1 VDRDDLVLAINET
14 ETASDVD
21 IARAAHKM
29 YALSLGEADRLIA
42 EVLSAV
48 KSWRK
53 EAAALGIRPS
63 EQEQMASAFP
73 E

>member
-1 VDRDDLVLAINET
+1 
-14 ETASDVD
+14 
-21 IARAAHKM
+21 M

-48 KSWRK
+48 KTWLN
-53 EAAALGIRPS
+53 EAKALGIRPS

-73 E
+73 A